1 MTLKCISTVD
11 NSENVYSVSVTSLCV
26 NFYLF
31 FVEDILMIFYPSQIL
46 YSPRF
51 SIFNMVALW
60 IFCLVV

>member
-31 FVEDILMIFYPSQIL
+31 IFCGRYFDDILSFPDIIFS
-46 YSPRF
+46 
-51 SIFNMVALW
+51 
-60 IFCLVV
+60 